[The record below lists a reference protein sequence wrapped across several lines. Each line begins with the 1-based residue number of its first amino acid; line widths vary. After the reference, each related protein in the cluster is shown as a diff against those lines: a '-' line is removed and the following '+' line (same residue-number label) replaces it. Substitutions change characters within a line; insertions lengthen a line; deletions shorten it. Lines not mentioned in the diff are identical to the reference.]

1 MIITIDGP
9 SGTGKSTLAKAL
21 AEVLQFNY
29 CNTGAMY
36 RTLAYARLQPDW
48 QEVSLEDF
56 LASPPFSFSFSKN
69 TPLQAFYKDQLL
81 TTELSSQ
88 EVANF
93 ASSLSKNPQVRSY
106 MQTLQKKYATIGS
119 CVFEGRDMGSKVFP
133 HAEIKIFLT
142 ANPEIR
148 AKRRLKDLPEGS
160 LSQEALVAELIARDQ
175 ADQQRELDP
184 LVISQDALVI
194 DSSDL
199 TISQILEKILP
210 LVHSRL
216 I

>member
-9 SGTGKSTLAKAL
+9 AGTGKSTLAKAL
-21 AEVLQFNY
+21 AKTLQFNY

-48 QEVSLEDF
+48 QEVPLEDF
-56 LASPPFSFSFSKN
+56 LASPPFSFSFSKDA
-69 TPLQAFYKDQLL
+69 PLQAFYENRPL
-81 TTELSSQ
+81 TSELISQ

-93 ASSLSKNPQVRSY
+93 ASIFSKEPKVRAY
-106 MQTLQKKYATIGS
+106 MQTLQKRYASVGS

-133 HAEIKIFLT
+133 HAEVKIFLT
-142 ANPEIR
+142 AEPEIR

-160 LSQEALVAELIARDQ
+160 LSQEALTAELIARDQ

-184 LVISQDALVI
+184 LVIPADALVI
-194 DSSDL
+194 NSSDL
-199 TISQILEKILP
+199 TISQILEKIVP
-210 LVHSRL
+210 LIHSRL
-216 I
+216 A

>member
-1 MIITIDGP
+1 MIVTIDGP

-21 AEVLQFNY
+21 AHALHVNY
-29 CNTGAMY
+29 CNTGVMY
-36 RTLAYARLQPDW
+36 RTLAYARLQPNW
-48 QEVSLEDF
+48 QNIPLKDF

-69 TPLQAFYKDQLL
+69 SPLQAFYEDRLL
-81 TTELSSQ
+81 TSELTTQ

-93 ASSLSKNPQVRSY
+93 ASLFSKEPQVRTY
-106 MQTLQKKYATIGS
+106 MQTLQKKYAEVGS

-133 HAEIKIFLT
+133 SAEIKIFLT
-142 ANPEIR
+142 AKPEVR
-148 AKRRLKDLPEGS
+148 AQRRLKDLPEGF
-160 LSQEALVAELIARDQ
+160 LSQEALTAELIARDE

-184 LVISQDALVI
+184 LVIPQDAIVI

-210 LVHSRL
+210 LIRSRL
-216 I
+216 T

>member
-1 MIITIDGP
+1 MIVTIDGP

-21 AEVLQFNY
+21 AQTLQFLY

-48 QEVSLEDF
+48 QEVPLEDF
-56 LASPPFSFSFSKN
+56 LASPPFSFSFSKDS
-69 TPLQAFYKDQLL
+69 PLQAFYGDRLL
-81 TTELSSQ
+81 TSELSSQ

-93 ASSLSKNPQVRSY
+93 ASLFSKEPLVRAY
-106 MQTLQKKYATIGS
+106 MQTLQKQYATVGN

-133 HAEIKIFLT
+133 HAEVKIFLT
-142 ANPEIR
+142 AKPEIR
-148 AKRRLKDLPEGS
+148 AERRLKDLPQGS
-160 LSQEALVAELIARDQ
+160 LSKEALMAELIARDQ
-175 ADQQRELDP
+175 ADQQRECDP
-184 LVISQDALVI
+184 LVIPQDATVI

-210 LVHSRL
+210 LIPSHL
-216 I
+216 T

>member
-21 AEVLQFNY
+21 AEALQFNY

-56 LASPPFSFSFSKN
+56 LTSPPFSFSFSKN

-133 HAEIKIFLT
+133 HAEIKIFFNSQSGDSRKATTKGL
-142 ANPEIR
+142 A
-148 AKRRLKDLPEGS
+148 RRLS
-160 LSQEALVAELIARDQ
+160 VSRS
-175 ADQQRELDP
+175 
-184 LVISQDALVI
+184 ISSRT
-194 DSSDL
+194 DSA
-199 TISQILEKILP
+199 
-210 LVHSRL
+210 
-216 I
+216 